1 MNNTITINVNYH
13 GYQGYRASI
22 KGFGTIFYG
31 KNIGQVTKKAL
42 KFLKRNGIQHNMH
55 RFIKV

>member
-1 MNNTITINVNYH
+1 MNNTITINVNRP
-13 GYQGYRASI
+13 GYQASI
-22 KGFGTIFYG
+22 KGFDTIFYG

-42 KFLKRNGIQHNMH
+42 KFLKRNGVQHSMH